1 MLKKVRLVV
10 LSVLAA
16 GVMCYV
22 CVGIKAIPVLAGEG
36 CPKAS
41 PSSCCAADKKGSAPC
56 DFMKELGLTPEQQ
69 AKIEQLKAGCEKNGN
84 KCTPECLQK
93 VKEILTKE
101 QGEKLDALVAKMKN
115 GSGAPACKGEGAPQ
129 AK

>member
-10 LSVLAA
+10 LSVLVA
-16 GVMCYV
+16 GVMCYA
-22 CVGIKAIPVLAGEG
+22 CIGIKATAVLAGEG
-36 CPKAS
+36 CPKS
-41 PSSCCAADKKGSAPC
+41 SSSCCAGKTGAPC

-69 AKIEQLKAGCEKNGN
+69 AKIEKLKAECEKDGQ
-84 KCTPECLQK
+84 KCTPECIQK

-101 QGEKLDALVAKMKN
+101 QGEKLDVLIAKMKN
-115 GSGAPACKGEGAPQ
+115 GGNASAPACKGEGAPQ